1 VRQEPIGVPRK
12 ETRSMKTNTPG
23 GRRGL
28 SADLSERLGE
38 RAVLKLV
45 LDAVQ
50 TLDRRTLEAEAG
62 RTPGFRPQMLL
73 TLLAYCYATRRYG
86 SRDIE
91 WAMTHD
97 RMVRYICAHVY
108 PDWCLLRRFRRRNR
122 ERLVECLTLVF
133 QQAWAMETGGNEMAS
148 LGFDWFEEIF
158 HEQVRAEVL
167 NRLDLAAL
175 HDVESD

>member
-1 VRQEPIGVPRK
+1 
-12 ETRSMKTNTPG
+12 MKTNPSD
-23 GRRGL
+23 GRPAL
-28 SADLSERLGE
+28 SADLSGLLGE
-38 RAVLKLV
+38 RGVLQLV

-50 TLDRRTLEAEAG
+50 TLDHQSLEAEAA

-91 WAMTHD
+91 WAMNHD
-97 RMVRYICAHVY
+97 RTVRYICAHVY
-108 PDWCLLRRFRRRNR
+108 PDWTLLRRFRRRNR
-122 ERLVECLTLVF
+122 ERLVECLAQVF
-133 QQAWAMETGGNEMAS
+133 HKAWASEAGDNEMES
-148 LGFDWFEEIF
+148 PGLGWFQDF
-158 HEQVRAEVL
+158 FNEQVRAEVL

>member
-1 VRQEPIGVPRK
+1 
-12 ETRSMKTNTPG
+12 MKTNTPG

-38 RAVLKLV
+38 RAVLNLV

-50 TLDRRTLEAEAG
+50 TLDDRILEAEAG

-97 RMVRYICAHVY
+97 RMVRYICAHAY

-122 ERLVECLTLVF
+122 ERLLECLTLVF
-133 QQAWAMETGGNEMAS
+133 QQAWAMETGRNEMAS
-148 LGFDWFEEIF
+148 LGFDWLAEIF